1 VDINEFYTRVL
12 TSLDVEVVDDYLMI
26 KDNEKLI
33 NYSAGGV
40 PLVLPTKKNISS
52 MLDEDE
58 DGKIITVKQ
67 LFNPLD
73 ETVIKGDS
81 TSLTK
86 LKKLVEIRLGN
97 KALIVGSLL
106 LSIAENAAHQSKT
119 SMLINQFLVRLTEAK
134 NPGMA
139 KVVDDKTND
148 KWCKLYNNSFIAG
161 NDKFLTVFVKKGGK
175 LGTTKYHRVTTM
187 KFPIYEALRKL
198 EKGGRINGVTLRN
211 KDVKVFKILFEYL
224 IEGINARGI
233 VSVGSNDKES
243 PGFISLFGKYLNIM
257 GKIQTVLS
265 GINGVDAEWEDTGRV
280 TLLVEP
286 SELTELGKYK
296 RELLRIPREG
306 DVIKTKLVNR
316 GPVIATPSVNQDA
329 VVQQPIPATEEVIDP
344 TTSAIRTALYGNT
357 TGINTPMLPQ
367 QQPQQPMYR
376 QPQAQPY
383 PQQPLPQQQPV
394 PQQQPM
400 YQQPQAQPYPQQ
412 PVPQQQPMYQQPY
425 PQQPVSIGAV
435 GVTSAYGG
443 APQQPQQPR
452 RSPWDR

>member
-26 KDNEKLI
+26 KDNDALI

-97 KALIVGSLL
+97 KTLIIGSLL
-106 LSIAENAAHQSKT
+106 LSIAENTAHQSKT

-134 NPGMA
+134 NPGMS
-139 KVVDDKTND
+139 KVVDAATND

-187 KFPIYEALRKL
+187 KFPIYEALCKL

-224 IEGINARGI
+224 IEGINERGI

-243 PGFISLFGKYLNIM
+243 PGFISLFGKYLSVM

-265 GINGVDAEWEDTGRV
+265 GINGVDAEWEDTGCV

-286 SELTELGKYK
+286 SELTELGNYK

-316 GPVIATPSVNQDA
+316 GPVIASPSVNQDA
-329 VVQQPIPATEEVIDP
+329 VVQRPIPDTEEVIDP
-344 TTSAIRTALYGNT
+344 TTSAIRAALYGNT

-367 QQPQQPMYR
+367 QQM
-376 QPQAQPY
+376 
-383 PQQPLPQQQPV
+383 QQPV
-394 PQQQPM
+394 
-400 YQQPQAQPYPQQ
+400 QPQMPPYI
-412 PVPQQQPMYQQPY
+412 
-425 PQQPVSIGAV
+425 QQPVSIGAV
-435 GVTSAYGG
+435 GTTNAYGG
-443 APQQPQQPR
+443 TPQQPQQPQQ
-452 RSPWDR
+452 SPWGR